1 MPDKVLIRFIAEGV
15 LLKKLGPGVV
25 QYSLKLLSN
34 SFPGFFPTLTSFR
47 SSKEKGR
54 GCCPFCLNVKMV
66 VSHFEE
72 QSMSLSVFYSSH

>member
-1 MPDKVLIRFIAEGV
+1 MPDKALIRFIAEGV

-54 GCCPFCLNVKMV
+54 GGGGVGVL
-66 VSHFEE
+66 
-72 QSMSLSVFYSSH
+72 SLLSECKNGCFTF

>member
-1 MPDKVLIRFIAEGV
+1 MPDKALIRFIAEGV
-15 LLKKLGPGVV
+15 LLKKLGPGIL

-54 GCCPFCLNVKMV
+54 GLEGGGGGVGV
-66 VSHFEE
+66 L
-72 QSMSLSVFYSSH
+72 SLLSECKNGCFTF

>member
-1 MPDKVLIRFIAEGV
+1 MPDKALIRFIAEGV
-15 LLKKLGPGVV
+15 LLKKLGPGIL

-54 GCCPFCLNVKMV
+54 GWEGGGGAGVGVL
-66 VSHFEE
+66 
-72 QSMSLSVFYSSH
+72 SLLSECKNGCFTF